1 MIIVEINE
9 NTEVCKNCGGRCCKK
24 SGCDY
29 WPSDLPDKTYKG
41 ILKFLEN
48 GKVSIVAMMNF
59 KKINE
64 KLCNFPFLYL
74 RERNTGR
81 DVVDLLSMKTPCS
94 NLTEHGCSYTY
105 EERPSGG
112 KNLTPSKDGLCYP
125 KEDNLQKVLEWSPY
139 QKQLEKIVKRYTGLS
154 IDNKIKEDIVTLLTD
169 IKEEN
174 FKNVSELEIIDVERM
189 LPMLIECYK
198 EQAEQV
204 LNNSNKLLVKN
215 NR

>member
-59 KKINE
+59 KRING

-154 IDNKIKEDIVTLLTD
+154 IDKKIKEDVVTLLTD

-204 LNNSNKLLVKN
+204 LNNINKLLVKN

>member
-59 KKINE
+59 KRING

-154 IDNKIKEDIVTLLTD
+154 IDNKIKEDVVTLLTD
-169 IKEEN
+169 INEEN
-174 FKNVSELEIIDVERM
+174 FKNVSELEIIDVKRM

-215 NR
+215 NS

>member
-9 NTEVCKNCGGRCCKK
+9 NKEVCKNCGGRCCKK

-59 KKINE
+59 KRING

-125 KEDNLQKVLEWSPY
+125 KEDNLKKVLEWSPY

-154 IDNKIKEDIVTLLTD
+154 IDNKIKEDVVTLLTD
-169 IKEEN
+169 INEEN
-174 FKNVSELEIIDVERM
+174 FKNVSELEIIDVKRM

>member
-1 MIIVEINE
+1 MEINE

-59 KKINE
+59 KRING

-74 RERNTGR
+74 REKNTGR

-154 IDNKIKEDIVTLLTD
+154 IDNKIKEDVVTLLTD

>member
-1 MIIVEINE
+1 MEINE

-59 KKINE
+59 KRING

-81 DVVDLLSMKTPCS
+81 DIVDLLSMKTPCS

-154 IDNKIKEDIVTLLTD
+154 IDKKIKEDVVTLLTD

-174 FKNVSELEIIDVERM
+174 FKNVSELEIIDVKRM

>member
-9 NTEVCKNCGGRCCKK
+9 NKEVCKNCGGRCCKK

-29 WPSDLPDKTYKG
+29 WPSDLPDKTYNG
-41 ILKFLEN
+41 ILEFLEN

-59 KKINE
+59 KRING

-154 IDNKIKEDIVTLLTD
+154 IDNKIKEDVVTLLTD
-169 IKEEN
+169 INEEN
-174 FKNVSELEIIDVERM
+174 FKNVSELEIIDVKRM

>member
-1 MIIVEINE
+1 MEINE

-59 KKINE
+59 KRING

-112 KNLTPSKDGLCYP
+112 KNLTPSKEGLCYP

-154 IDNKIKEDIVTLLTD
+154 IDNKIKEDVVTLLTD
-169 IKEEN
+169 IKDEN

>member
-1 MIIVEINE
+1 MITMEINE

-29 WPSDLPDKTYKG
+29 WPSDLPDRTYKG

-59 KKINE
+59 KRING

-94 NLTEHGCSYTY
+94 NLTEHGCSYKY

-154 IDNKIKEDIVTLLTD
+154 IDNKIKEDVVTLLTD

-174 FKNVSELEIIDVERM
+174 FKNVSELEIIDVKRM

>member
-9 NTEVCKNCGGRCCKK
+9 NKEVCKNCGGRCCKK

-59 KKINE
+59 KRING

-94 NLTEHGCSYTY
+94 NLTEHGCNYTY
-105 EERPSGG
+105 EERQSGG
-112 KNLTPSKDGLCYP
+112 KNLTPSKYGLCYP
-125 KEDNLQKVLEWSPY
+125 KKDNLQKVLEWSPY

-154 IDNKIKEDIVTLLTD
+154 IDNKIKEDVVTLLTD
-169 IKEEN
+169 INEEN
-174 FKNVSELEIIDVERM
+174 FKNVSELEIIDVKRM

>member
-48 GKVSIVAMMNF
+48 GKISIVAMMNF
-59 KKINE
+59 KRING

-154 IDNKIKEDIVTLLTD
+154 IDNKIKEDVVTLLTD

>member
-1 MIIVEINE
+1 MITMEINE

-59 KKINE
+59 KRING

-74 RERNTGR
+74 RGRNTGR

-154 IDNKIKEDIVTLLTD
+154 IDNKIKEDVVTLLTD

-174 FKNVSELEIIDVERM
+174 FKNVSELEIIDVKRM

>member
-9 NTEVCKNCGGRCCKK
+9 NKEVCKNCGGRCCKK

-59 KKINE
+59 KRING

-125 KEDNLQKVLEWSPY
+125 KEDNLKKVLEWSPY

-154 IDNKIKEDIVTLLTD
+154 IDNKIKEDVVTLLTD

-174 FKNVSELEIIDVERM
+174 FKNVSELEIIDVKRM

>member
-29 WPSDLPDKTYKG
+29 WPSDLPDKTYKE

-59 KKINE
+59 KRING

-74 RERNTGR
+74 REKNTGR

-154 IDNKIKEDIVTLLTD
+154 IDNKIKEDVVTLLTD

-174 FKNVSELEIIDVERM
+174 FKNISELEIIDVERM

>member
-59 KKINE
+59 KRING

-74 RERNTGR
+74 RGRNTGR

-154 IDNKIKEDIVTLLTD
+154 IDNKIKEDVVALLAD

-174 FKNVSELEIIDVERM
+174 FKNVSELEIIDVKRM

-215 NR
+215 NS

>member
-29 WPSDLPDKTYKG
+29 WTSDLPDKTYKG
-41 ILKFLEN
+41 LLKFLES
-48 GKVSIVAMMNF
+48 GKVSIISMMNF
-59 KKINE
+59 KRING

-81 DVVDLLSMKTPCS
+81 DIVDLLSMKTPCS

-105 EERPSGG
+105 EKRPSGG
-112 KNLTPSKDGLCYP
+112 KNLTPSKEGLCYP
-125 KEDNLQKVLEWSPY
+125 KEDNLQKVLEWSAY

-154 IDNKIKEDIVTLLTD
+154 VDNKIKEDVVTLLTD

-174 FKNVSELEIIDVERM
+174 FKNVSELEIIDVKGM
-189 LPMLIECYK
+189 LPLLIECYK

-215 NR
+215 NK

>member
-29 WPSDLPDKTYKG
+29 WPSDLSDKTYKG

-59 KKINE
+59 KRINE

-154 IDNKIKEDIVTLLTD
+154 IDNKIKEDVVTLLTD

>member
-29 WPSDLPDKTYKG
+29 WPSDLQDKTYKG

-59 KKINE
+59 KRING

-154 IDNKIKEDIVTLLTD
+154 VDNKIKEDVVTLLTD

-174 FKNVSELEIIDVERM
+174 FKNVSELEIIDVKRM

>member
-1 MIIVEINE
+1 MITMEINE

-59 KKINE
+59 KRING

-74 RERNTGR
+74 RGRNTGR

-154 IDNKIKEDIVTLLTD
+154 IDNKIKEDVVTLLTD

>member
-59 KKINE
+59 KRINE

-125 KEDNLQKVLEWSPY
+125 KEDNLKKVLEWSPY

-154 IDNKIKEDIVTLLTD
+154 IDNKIKEDVVTLLTD

>member
-29 WPSDLPDKTYKG
+29 WPSDLSDKTYKG

-59 KKINE
+59 KRING

-154 IDNKIKEDIVTLLTD
+154 IDNKIKEDVVTLLTD

-174 FKNVSELEIIDVERM
+174 FKNVSELEIIDVKSM

>member
-1 MIIVEINE
+1 MITMEINE

-59 KKINE
+59 KRING

-154 IDNKIKEDIVTLLTD
+154 IDNKIKEDVVTLLTD

-174 FKNVSELEIIDVERM
+174 FKNVSELEIIDVKRM

>member
-29 WPSDLPDKTYKG
+29 WPSDLQDKTYKG

-59 KKINE
+59 KRING

-154 IDNKIKEDIVTLLTD
+154 IDNKIKEDVVTLLTD

-174 FKNVSELEIIDVERM
+174 FKNVSELEIIDVKSM

>member
-59 KKINE
+59 KRING

-81 DVVDLLSMKTPCS
+81 DIVDLLSMKTPCS

-154 IDNKIKEDIVTLLTD
+154 IDNKIKEDVVTLLTD
-169 IKEEN
+169 INEEN
-174 FKNVSELEIIDVERM
+174 FKNVSELEIIDVKRM

>member
-1 MIIVEINE
+1 MITMEINE

-29 WPSDLPDKTYKG
+29 WPSDLPDRTYKG

-59 KKINE
+59 KRING

-74 RERNTGR
+74 RGRNTGR

-154 IDNKIKEDIVTLLTD
+154 IDNKIKEDVVTLLTD

>member
-29 WPSDLPDKTYKG
+29 WPSDLQDKTYKG

-59 KKINE
+59 KRINE

-154 IDNKIKEDIVTLLTD
+154 IDNKIKEDVVTLLTD

>member
-1 MIIVEINE
+1 MIIVETNE

-59 KKINE
+59 KRINE

-154 IDNKIKEDIVTLLTD
+154 IDNKIKEDVVTLLTD

>member
-59 KKINE
+59 KRINE

-94 NLTEHGCSYTY
+94 NLTEYGCSYTY

-154 IDNKIKEDIVTLLTD
+154 IDNKIKEDVVTLLTD

-174 FKNVSELEIIDVERM
+174 FKNVSELEINDVERM

>member
-48 GKVSIVAMMNF
+48 GKVSIVSMMNF
-59 KKINE
+59 KRING

-74 RERNTGR
+74 RERNIGR

-94 NLTEHGCSYTY
+94 NLTEHGCNYTY

-154 IDNKIKEDIVTLLTD
+154 IDNKIKEDVVTLLTD

-174 FKNVSELEIIDVERM
+174 FKNVSELEIIDVKRM

>member
-9 NTEVCKNCGGRCCKK
+9 NKEVCKNCGGRCCKK

-59 KKINE
+59 KRING

-154 IDNKIKEDIVTLLTD
+154 IDNKIKEDVVTLLTD
-169 IKEEN
+169 INEEN
-174 FKNVSELEIIDVERM
+174 FKNVSELEIIDVKRM

>member
-9 NTEVCKNCGGRCCKK
+9 NKEVCKNCGGRCCKK

-59 KKINE
+59 KRKNG

-154 IDNKIKEDIVTLLTD
+154 IDNKIKEDVVTLLTD
-169 IKEEN
+169 INEEN
-174 FKNVSELEIIDVERM
+174 FKNVSELEIIDVKRM

-215 NR
+215 NS

>member
-59 KKINE
+59 KRINE

-74 RERNTGR
+74 RERNTGK

-154 IDNKIKEDIVTLLTD
+154 IDNKIKEDVVTLLTD

-174 FKNVSELEIIDVERM
+174 FKNVSELEINDVERM

>member
-59 KKINE
+59 KRINE

-139 QKQLEKIVKRYTGLS
+139 QKKLEKIVKRYTGLS
-154 IDNKIKEDIVTLLTD
+154 IDNKIKEDVVTLLTD

>member
-24 SGCDY
+24 SDCDY

-59 KKINE
+59 KRINE

-154 IDNKIKEDIVTLLTD
+154 IDNKIKEDVVTLLTD

-174 FKNVSELEIIDVERM
+174 FKNVSELEINDVERM

>member
-29 WPSDLPDKTYKG
+29 WPSDLSDKTYKG

-59 KKINE
+59 KRINE

-154 IDNKIKEDIVTLLTD
+154 IDNKIKEDVVTLLTD

-174 FKNVSELEIIDVERM
+174 FKNVSELEINDVERM

>member
-59 KKINE
+59 KRINE

-154 IDNKIKEDIVTLLTD
+154 IDNKIKEDVVTLLTD

>member
-1 MIIVEINE
+1 MEINE
-9 NTEVCKNCGGRCCKK
+9 NKEVCKNCGGRCCKK

-59 KKINE
+59 KRING

-154 IDNKIKEDIVTLLTD
+154 IDNKIKEDVVTLLTD
-169 IKEEN
+169 INEEN
-174 FKNVSELEIIDVERM
+174 FKNVSELEIIDVKRM

>member
-59 KKINE
+59 KRING

-74 RERNTGR
+74 REKNTGR

-154 IDNKIKEDIVTLLTD
+154 IDNKIKEDVVTLLTD